1 MKRSNRFVIG
11 TVLFLLLAALIFIQS
26 RNTGIEEDGHEHE
39 ATPTAATPDKAPPT
53 VEDLQKEIGGAGS
66 AGGPVRRKKPGTDP

>member
-11 TVLFLLLAALIFIQS
+11 TVLFLLVAALIFIQS

-39 ATPTAATPDKAPPT
+39 ATPTAARPDKAPPT
-53 VEDLQKEIGGAGS
+53 VEDLQREIGGAGS
-66 AGGPVRRKKPGTDP
+66 AGGPVLRKKPGTDP